1 MFKNA
6 SRFLFA
12 LAAFGY
18 LAAVG
23 YAIATDENPIGMDS
37 VIGPLTLGW
46 KGYVGDHVGYAVLI
60 GLAACSVALG
70 VLLSLL
76 RDSDPDAQAQV
87 VGLGTTPEVPPPATV
102 NYWPVVA
109 AFSLGAV
116 ALGLAIGPVMFVIG
130 LVGLTIAGVE
140 WTVRAWSDRAT
151 GDPEANRTIR
161 NQMMYPVEI
170 PALAVLV
177 IAGLVLAVSR
187 ILLALPSLGALV
199 VFGLVPAT
207 ILGLGALIVLRP
219 RMSQSVVAG
228 LLLVGGLA
236 IFAGGVAA
244 AIAGERDHGHDED
257 HGADQEEGVAPLPN
271 PSDPVI
277 GTISE
282 EP

>member
-6 SRFLFA
+6 SKFLFA
-12 LAAFGY
+12 LAGFGY

-23 YAIATDENPIGMDS
+23 YAIATDENQIGMDS
-37 VIGPLTLGW
+37 VVGPLTLGW
-46 KGYVGDHVGYAVLI
+46 KGYVGDHVGYAILI
-60 GLAACSVALG
+60 GLAACALALG

-76 RDSDPDAQAQV
+76 RDTDPDAQAQV
-87 VGLGTTPEVPPPATV
+87 VGLEATPEVPPPAAV

-187 ILLALPSLGALV
+187 ILLALPSLGALM

-244 AIAGERDHGHDED
+244 AIAGERDHGSDED
-257 HGADQEEGVAPLPN
+257 HGADQDEGVGPLPN
-271 PSDPVI
+271 SSDPVI

>member
-1 MFKNA
+1 MFKTA
-6 SRFLFA
+6 SKFLFA
-12 LAAFGY
+12 LAGFGY
-18 LAAVG
+18 LAAIA
-23 YAIATDENPIGMDS
+23 YAAATAPNPIGMDS
-37 VIGPLTLGW
+37 LIGPLTLGW
-46 KGYVGDHVGYAVLI
+46 KGYVGDHVGYSVLI
-60 GLAACSVALG
+60 GLAVCALALG
-70 VLLSLL
+70 VFLSLL

-87 VGLGTTPEVPPPATV
+87 VGLETTPEVPPPAMV

-130 LVGLTIAGVE
+130 MVGLTIAGIE

-187 ILLALPSLGALV
+187 ILLALPSLGAIIL
-199 VFGLVPAT
+199 FGLVPAI

-219 RMSQSVVAG
+219 RMSQSTIAG
-228 LLLVGGLA
+228 LLLVGGLTV
-236 IFAGGVAA
+236 FAGGVAA
-244 AIAGERDHGHDED
+244 AIVGERDHGQDED
-257 HGADQEEGVAPLPN
+257 HGAEQEEGVAPLPR
-271 PSDPVI
+271 PSDPVNPV
-277 GTISE
+277 
-282 EP
+282 EPAT